1 MDLNPTI
8 RGEELSVLRSLTR
21 LSPHCGGLQTSSALL
36 LSVGGSA
43 ILDHELVGTLTSL
56 AHTEVLEDEVQ
67 DLLGSPSTCEVA

>member
-1 MDLNPTI
+1 MGLNPTL
-8 RGEELSVLRSLTR
+8 RGEELSILRSLTR

-36 LSVGGSA
+36 LSAGSA
-43 ILDHELVGTLTSL
+43 ILDHDLVGTLTSL

>member
-1 MDLNPTI
+1 MGLNPTI
-8 RGEELSVLRSLTR
+8 RSEELSVLRSLTR
-21 LSPHCGGLQTSSALL
+21 LSPHCGGLQTSRALL
-36 LSVGGSA
+36 LSARSA